1 MYHLSPFLR
10 SLAYPINMEKH
21 EENRDRQLK
30 RLKETIDIHVSDKE
44 LKVAMN
50 EIYDSIALVSAGVDD
65 AHNRLDIRKDENSKL
80 SQKITELGTLVFESM
95 KRVDETNRKTARNSK
110 ISMISNLIA
119 VFFSLF
125 LIFGGAEA
133 LRQLGLITTAIKAI
147 DIIA

>member
-1 MYHLSPFLR
+1 M
-10 SLAYPINMEKH
+10 
-21 EENRDRQLK
+21 
-30 RLKETIDIHVSDKE
+30 SDKE

>member
-1 MYHLSPFLR
+1 
-10 SLAYPINMEKH
+10 MEKH

-30 RLKETIDIHVSDKE
+30 RLKETIDAHVHDNE
-44 LKVAMN
+44 LKIAMD
-50 EIYDSIALVSAGVDD
+50 EMYDTISLVSTGVDD

-80 SQKITELGTLVFESM
+80 SQKITELGALVFESM

-110 ISMISNLIA
+110 ISMISNLVA

-133 LRQLGLITTAIKAI
+133 LRQLGVITTAIKAI
-147 DIIA
+147 DLVV

>member
-1 MYHLSPFLR
+1 
-10 SLAYPINMEKH
+10 MEKH

>member
-1 MYHLSPFLR
+1 
-10 SLAYPINMEKH
+10 MEKH

-30 RLKETIDIHVSDKE
+30 RLKETIDIHVTDKD
-44 LKVAMN
+44 LKVTMN
-50 EIYDSIALVSAGVDD
+50 EVYDTLSLVSAGVDD

-80 SQKITELGTLVFESM
+80 TQKITELGALVFESI

-147 DIIA
+147 DIVV